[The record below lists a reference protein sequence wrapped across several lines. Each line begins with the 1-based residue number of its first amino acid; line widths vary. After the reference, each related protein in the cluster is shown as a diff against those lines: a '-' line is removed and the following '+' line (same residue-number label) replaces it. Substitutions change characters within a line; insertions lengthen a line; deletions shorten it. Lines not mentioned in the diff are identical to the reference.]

1 MIRDEL
7 KQKSKE
13 ALKARDKETRS
24 LLTSVL
30 GKFIEEEK
38 SVGFEEWTDALQ
50 QQIIARHVKG
60 LRQGVEQMKTG
71 PIVEGYLKEIAL
83 LEPYLPQM
91 LDEAATRALVEPLA
105 ADARN
110 IGMFMGSVM
119 KQHKGKVDAA
129 LVRRIGVD
137 LGLK

>member
-1 MIRDEL
+1 MIRDEI
-7 KQKSKE
+7 QKMSKD

-38 SVGFEEWTDALQ
+38 SGKFEEWTDQRQ
-50 QQIIARHVKG
+50 QEIVAKHVKG

-71 PIVEGYLKEIAL
+71 PIVEGYHKEIAL
-83 LEPYLPQM
+83 LEPFLPQM

-105 ADARN
+105 GNARN
-110 IGMFMGSVM
+110 IGMFMGMVM
-119 KQHKGKVDAA
+119 KQHKGKVDPA
-129 LVRRIGVD
+129 LVRRIGEE